1 MVVLRIGIA
10 AGLLA
15 ALAACNDV
23 VATAPLAGEDNRAAG
38 GAASDRI
45 CETVAAVATGFGEAN
60 VTGFAQSNLDIA
72 IDKMKDDLSQ
82 KGAKSFSIE
91 ARSAR
96 CEKYIDFGGAIGRE
110 HKCHASARLCEKT
123 A

>member
-1 MVVLRIGIA
+1 MSVLRIAIA

-15 ALAACNDV
+15 GLTACNDV
-23 VATAPLAGEDNRAAG
+23 SATAPLVSAG
-38 GAASDRI
+38 GNAVGRASDRI
-45 CETVAAVATGFGEAN
+45 CETVTAVATGFGEAN
-60 VTGFAQSNLDIA
+60 VTGFAHSNLDIA
-72 IDKMKDDLSQ
+72 IDKMKDELSQ

-96 CEKYIDFGGAIGRE
+96 CEDFIDFGGAIGRE
-110 HKCHASARLCEKT
+110 HKCRARARLCGKT